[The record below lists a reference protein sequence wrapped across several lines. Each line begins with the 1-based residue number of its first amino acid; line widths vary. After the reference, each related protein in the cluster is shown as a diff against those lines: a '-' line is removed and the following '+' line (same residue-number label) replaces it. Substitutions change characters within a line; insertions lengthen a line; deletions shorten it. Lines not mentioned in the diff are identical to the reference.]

1 MPKHNEADH
10 EIDVWSV
17 EGKFQHLI
25 YSPKGA
31 VEGFLID
38 TDGVPTQF
46 VTDPQDPSTLS
57 LFGKMKA
64 GQQVTV
70 EGTEPPP
77 SPKGEPEHSIY
88 RFERLAAVDGKGV
101 KPPQPPAEV
110 SGKVVRFNYAK
121 HGAINGFVL
130 DNGDFVHTKP
140 DGFDG
145 LDLKVGDKV
154 TAEGA
159 MHPLVTGEGRVVEA
173 ITVNG
178 KPVGPAH

>member
-1 MPKHNEADH
+1 MPKPHH
-10 EIDVWSV
+10 EVDVWSV
-17 EGKFQHLI
+17 EGQFQHLI

-31 VEGFLID
+31 IEGFLID

-57 LFGKMKA
+57 LFGEMKQ
-64 GQQVTV
+64 GRSVTI

-77 SPKGEPEHSIY
+77 SPKGEAVHSIY
-88 RFERLAAVDGKGV
+88 RFERLAAVDGKAS
-101 KPPQPPAEV
+101 KPSQPPAEV
-110 SGKVVRFNYAK
+110 SGKVARFNYAK
-121 HGAINGFVL
+121 HGAINGVVL
-130 DNGDFVHTKP
+130 DSGDFIHTRP

-145 LDLKVGDKV
+145 LGLKVGDKV

-173 ITVNG
+173 TTVNG

>member
-1 MPKHNEADH
+1 MPKPHHD
-10 EIDVWSV
+10 IDVWSV
-17 EGKFQHLI
+17 EGQFQHLI

-31 VEGFLID
+31 IEGFLID

-46 VTDPQDPSTLS
+46 VTDPQDPATVD
-57 LFGKMKA
+57 LFGTMKQ
-64 GQQVTV
+64 GQSVTV

-77 SPKGEPEHSIY
+77 SPKGDAVHSIY
-88 RFERLAAVDGKGV
+88 KFERLAAVDGKEA

-110 SGKVVRFNYAK
+110 SGTVARFNYAK
-121 HGAINGFVL
+121 HGAVNGVVL
-130 DNGDFVHTKP
+130 DSGDFIHTKP

-145 LDLKVGDKV
+145 LGLKVGDKV

-159 MHPLVTGEGRVVEA
+159 MRPLATGEGRVVEA

-178 KPVGPAH
+178 QPVGPVH

>member
-1 MPKHNEADH
+1 MPKPHH

-17 EGKFQHLI
+17 EGQFQHLI

-46 VTDPQDPSTLS
+46 VTDPQDPATLT
-57 LFGKMKA
+57 LFGKMKQ
-64 GQQVTV
+64 GQAVTV

-77 SPKGEPEHSIY
+77 SPKGEAVHSIY
-88 RFERLAAVDGKGV
+88 KFERLATVDGKES

-110 SGKVVRFNYAK
+110 SGKIVRFNYAK
-121 HGAINGFVL
+121 HGAVNGVVL
-130 DNGDFVHTKP
+130 DSGDFVHTKP
-140 DGFDG
+140 DGFNG
-145 LDLKVGDKV
+145 LDLKVGDKIS
-154 TAEGA
+154 AEGA
-159 MHPLVTGEGRVVEA
+159 MRPLVTGEGRVVEA

-178 KPVGPAH
+178 QPVGPAH